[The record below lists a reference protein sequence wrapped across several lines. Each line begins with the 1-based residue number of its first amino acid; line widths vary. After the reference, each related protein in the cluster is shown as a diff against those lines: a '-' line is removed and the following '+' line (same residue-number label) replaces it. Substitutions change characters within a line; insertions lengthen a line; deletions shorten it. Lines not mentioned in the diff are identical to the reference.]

1 MATPSLMISI
11 KRALLHGHPS
21 LLISIKRALL
31 HGHPYLLIS
40 IKRALLHGHPS
51 LLISIKRA
59 LLHGHPSL
67 LISIK
72 MASETFKIWLI
83 YINIPLYSFFTYNG
97 YFIIIIQFIAYICQV
112 SSRASVTICRCTLQT
127 TIYRRWSSFRTCLLF
142 SHRHYK

>member
-31 HGHPYLLIS
+31 HGHP
-40 IKRALLHGHPS
+40 S

-59 LLHGHPSL
+59 LLHGHPYL

-72 MASETFKIWLI
+72 IEGAAAWTSIFID
-83 YINIPLYSFFTYNG
+83 INKELGRCCMDIHLY
-97 YFIIIIQFIAYICQV
+97 
-112 SSRASVTICRCTLQT
+112 
-127 TIYRRWSSFRTCLLF
+127 
-142 SHRHYK
+142 

>member
-31 HGHPYLLIS
+31 HVHPYLLIS

-59 LLHGHPSL
+59 AYQKDGAGDITNVAYLN
-67 LISIK
+67 K
-72 MASETFKIWLI
+72 
-83 YINIPLYSFFTYNG
+83 YSFY
-97 YFIIIIQFIAYICQV
+97 
-112 SSRASVTICRCTLQT
+112 SPSCTLAT
-127 TIYRRWSSFRTCLLF
+127 LLLNIL
-142 SHRHYK
+142 

>member
-1 MATPSLMISI
+1 M
-11 KRALLHGHPS
+11 HGHPS

-40 IKRALLHGHPS
+40 VKRALLHGHSS

-83 YINIPLYSFFTYNG
+83 YITIPLYGFFTYNG
-97 YFIIIIQFIAYICQV
+97 YFIIIIQLIAYV
-112 SSRASVTICRCTLQT
+112 ESSVTICRCTLQT
-127 TIYRRWSSFRTCLLF
+127 TIYRR
-142 SHRHYK
+142 